1 MKPDLSE
8 VWELITNLP
17 YEEKKTIYKKMQNEI
32 NSKLNDL
39 VDRVNERAEQESIEF
54 GVITK
59 EVESVRERNHELS

>member
-17 YEEKKTIYKKMQNEI
+17 YEEKKIIYKKMQNEV

-39 VDRVNERAEQESIEF
+39 VDRVNERAEQESIDV
-54 GVITK
+54 GTITK
-59 EVESVRERNHELS
+59 EVERVRERNHE

>member
-17 YEEKKTIYKKMQNEI
+17 YEEKKIIYKKMQNEI

-59 EVESVRERNHELS
+59 EVESVRERNHE